1 MTMATVLIVDDDAD
15 TLSMLTVLVEGEGHT
30 VLAAGAGP
38 AALDLLRRERPDL
51 MILDLMLPGMDGLEV
66 CRRAREFS
74 YLPILMLTAKGSGT
88 DRIVGLEVG
97 ADDYLAKPAEP
108 GEIRA
113 RVRAL
118 LRRALYWQGETAR
131 QREVLVR
138 GTLRL
143 DPERFEVTL
152 GGGPIE
158 ITRIEFDLLYC
169 LARHPGIV
177 YSRERLIELVWGE
190 DEYLSS
196 RAVDVHVSRLRKK
209 VERDPANPE
218 IVVTVHGVGYKLQVP
233 VS

>member
-1 MTMATVLIVDDDAD
+1 MAIVLVVDDDAD

-30 VLAAGAGP
+30 VLTATAGP

-118 LRRALYWQGETAR
+118 LRRALYWQSETAR

-138 GTLRL
+138 GSLRL

-152 GGGPIE
+152 EGSLIE
-158 ITRIEFDLLYC
+158 TTRLEFDLLYC

-218 IVVTVHGVGYKLQVP
+218 VVVTVHGVGYKLQVP